1 MNKTRIL
8 GIINNLLLEMQEA
21 GLLDNE
27 GVNEV
32 SRSLSKNI
40 KNGKN

>member
-8 GIINNLLLEMQEA
+8 GIMNNLLLEMQEA

-27 GVNEV
+27 GVNNI
-32 SRSLSKNI
+32 SSTLSKNI
-40 KNGKN
+40 KE